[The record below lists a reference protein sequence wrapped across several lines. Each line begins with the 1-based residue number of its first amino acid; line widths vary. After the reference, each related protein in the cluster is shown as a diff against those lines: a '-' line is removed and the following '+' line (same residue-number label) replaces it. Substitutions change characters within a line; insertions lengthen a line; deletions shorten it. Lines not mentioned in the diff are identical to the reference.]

1 LTGAGTVPAV
11 TATPGAT
18 PDDSKPGK
26 QRGRADQPPAAAG
39 AARRRPEP
47 VTPAVVRYAFIVWV
61 TAGAVGVLNGVQRLL
76 DKRRLTDDL
85 IKANRD
91 PNITN
96 EQVAQY
102 VTTLVYAIAVLSVVF
117 AVLFSLFAH
126 KAQNGA
132 RRSRLM
138 LTWVGVV
145 VVLYYFLLETTLLGL
160 LSGLLA
166 LAGAVLLYLPKANE
180 YFRAAEPV
188 R

>member
-26 QRGRADQPPAAAG
+26 QRGRADQPPTAAG
-39 AARRRPEP
+39 ASQRRSEP
-47 VTPAVVRYAFIVWV
+47 PRPAVVRYAVIVWV
-61 TAGAVGVLNGVQRLL
+61 TAGAVGVLNGLL
-76 DKRRLTDDL
+76 LLLNKGALTDL
-85 IKANRD
+85 YVNANRD

-96 EQVAQY
+96 DQIARR
-102 VTTLVYAIAVLSVVF
+102 VTTSVWAILVISVVL
-117 AVLFSLFAH
+117 AVLFTLSAY
-126 KAQNGA
+126 KAQDGA
-132 RRSRLM
+132 RRARLM
-138 LTWVGVV
+138 LTLLCVIVV
-145 VVLYYFLLETTLLGL
+145 VFYNLLVQTPAGL

-180 YFRAAEPV
+180 YFRADLPV